1 METKK
6 ESDEAIRNVDK
17 VNWENGRNNGEE
29 KWSSDPLIFQSRKK
43 KKKKTINSHP
53 KFKGDPKKE
62 THHHRDRKAKPNRK
76 RIPVESSK
84 SQKRIYIICSVDD
97 F

>member
-29 KWSSDPLIFQSRKK
+29 KGSSDPLIFQSRKK
-43 KKKKTINSHP
+43 QSILTQNL
-53 KFKGDPKKE
+53 
-62 THHHRDRKAKPNRK
+62 KAT
-76 RIPVESSK
+76 
-84 SQKRIYIICSVDD
+84 QKRKHTTTVTEKQNQIGKE
-97 F
+97 FR